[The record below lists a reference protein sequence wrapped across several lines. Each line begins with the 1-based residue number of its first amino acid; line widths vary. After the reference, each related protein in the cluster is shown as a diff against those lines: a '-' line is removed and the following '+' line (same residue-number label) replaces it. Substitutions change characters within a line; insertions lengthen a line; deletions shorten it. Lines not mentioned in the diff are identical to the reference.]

1 MQLPAWITFLVAAM
15 VGIFGVYRLRLGVMP
30 RDQYQALS
38 RRGGFYRV
46 AQRSHLVVG
55 ALFVFMCL
63 FLITGA
69 LGVNPILN

>member
-15 VGIFGVYRLRLGVMP
+15 VGVFGVYRLRLGVIP
-30 RDQYQALS
+30 RDQYQQLS

-46 AQRSHLVVG
+46 GQRSHLVVG
-55 ALFVFMCL
+55 LLFVFMSV
-63 FLITGA
+63 FLVTGA